1 MARTFPIS
9 SLQFPLFAFGKGR
22 KFGEPHDSTVSR
34 TPYACMPLG
43 RDRIGRGEEGSS
55 KSLSLFCPVVF
66 PELSTGWPNLE
77 QCLTRGTN
85 DQALI
90 FYISFEP
97 KGGKPSKILLP
108 CAFPRTKDRRTDGRT
123 DGRTEAGSMLIRFRL
138 GSYGI
143 IRTTDGRTDGRT
155 SRQFSGGRS

>member
-9 SLQFPLFAFGKGR
+9 SLQFLLFAFGKGR

-66 PELSTGWPNLE
+66 PELRTGWPNLE

-123 DGRTEAGSMLIRFRL
+123 EDGSWQHVNPLSI
-138 GSYGI
+138 GI
-143 IRTTDGRTDGRT
+143 IWDHT
-155 SRQFSGGRS
+155 SER